1 MRPRGSPPDRDV
13 CGTKLRHRCCE
24 HPQGGSFTVVGSGR
38 IGIFR
43 CQPVVDTYTGQL
55 RAIRDRFEPRILEIR
70 AAHETA
76 AAMEMEVDALGC
88 GGSADPKRDRTDRRG
103 DFDDTRAWRRIDGE
117 QASPAL
123 SLRPPDRLGR
133 IRPTRRQPGNPCTMD
148 AASVE

>member
-70 AAHETA
+70 AAHEPA
-76 AAMEMEVDALGC
+76 AAMEMEVDALR
-88 GGSADPKRDRTDRRG
+88 SEEHTSELQSLM
-103 DFDDTRAWRRIDGE
+103 RIAYAVFCLK
-117 QASPAL
+117 QKITNNRFKYTTL
-123 SLRPPDRLGR
+123 IL
-133 IRPTRRQPGNPCTMD
+133 I
-148 AASVE
+148 